1 MQMTSGS
8 NVLMT
13 LAMPTPTYS
22 IQLSMTFRAV
32 SSPLAAASKASLA
45 LTWSMSW
52 VIFHIMVFLSA
63 CMAAF
68 VSRVSALAEA

>member
-1 MQMTSGS
+1 
-8 NVLMT
+8 MT

-22 IQLSMTFRAV
+22 IQLSTTFRAV
-32 SSPLAAASKASLA
+32 VVA
-45 LTWSMSW
+45 LGSGIKGQLGVDVVDVLGHLPHNGVLVW
-52 VIFHIMVFLSA
+52 A